1 MGEKSKRQWTKVL
14 LFAAVYLLVQVIS
27 VVFFTIGHIP
37 SSELSWYLQRPWQ
50 TLTTMLFE
58 LIRNPLL
65 MLSLLTM
72 MLESFVLGVVTDWVL
87 STLRRRI
94 LLWRRK
100 QNILES

>member
-14 LFAAVYLLVQVIS
+14 VFAAIYLLVQVIS
-27 VVFFTIGHIP
+27 VVFFTIEHIP
-37 SSELSWYLQRPWQ
+37 SSELSWHLQNPWQ
-50 TLTTMLFE
+50 TLNAILFE
-58 LIRNPLL
+58 LVRSPLL

-72 MLESFVLGVVTDWVL
+72 ILESFVLGLVTDWVL
-87 STLRRRI
+87 SALRRRI